1 MGGRNRAEP
10 GRFLPALPR
19 GGVAAIEGVAAH
31 IVGPVTPD
39 GERVVPRRHDPPP
52 APEGQ
57 KRAGDPARPLIG
69 GVVFAIEGGGGAVLL
84 ADGVDGRGIAEGPQ
98 IFGAHRRGEGPRHG
112 RPAIE
117 HVVEDELRLGP
128 DQALGDWMRRGEEGP
143 DPVVEREGGVGA
155 TERLPGRDDVEDG
168 QLAHRLGVIE
178 REAIGAASPRSWP
191 ATSNRV
197 KPSSRIT
204 AT

>member
-1 MGGRNRAEP
+1 LNTPLRGYSSPAGGSHRRHRRSPPTTHDCSWTEEIVQSLV
-10 GRFLPALPR
+10 GFFRRFL
-19 GGVAAIEGVAAH
+19 GEEVAAIEGVAAH

-112 RPAIE
+112 RPTIE

-155 TERLPGRDDVEDG
+155 TMSRTASLPT
-168 QLAHRLGVIE
+168 
-178 REAIGAASPRSWP
+178 ASG
-191 ATSNRV
+191 
-197 KPSSRIT
+197 
-204 AT
+204 